1 MKLLTEEN
9 RKRIANRLFYIAL
22 LIELVL
28 MIVEKSDLNVSF
40 ESHIFRVTFVLT
52 LLAVLINRHDKKQWI
67 IIGLVWIFTFI
78 CYRLTGRNELLR
90 FSTFVMAAQ
99 HINLGKT
106 MKATFWV
113 NLTGFAM
120 IALLAV
126 TGILGKVYL
135 ITDFGRG
142 NENELRYVFGFG
154 HPNTLWGCVYAL
166 MLLWIWVYGSKAKWW
181 MWGILL
187 AILAVVGKLT
197 ASRTSVA
204 IGLFTYVLA
213 LIVRYVVPVAKKK
226 IVYLLTALVTPVF
239 CVIFSVWASCVGFIP
254 RYEYQH
260 PWYTLVTF
268 VDDVLNNRIQNIYR
282 ATVKHAGALET
293 WKLFSDH
300 ESVEYFDM
308 GWIRLFYWYGI
319 IPAIL
324 ISILTGFFIYLCYK
338 QRDAWTLIMILSLSI
353 YTVIEATFVS
363 VYIGRNIL
371 LPVLG
376 VYLGYFFDRAN
387 RNLEPSKQI

>member
-22 LIELVL
+22 LIELVI

-40 ESHIFRVTFVLT
+40 ESHIFRITFVLT
-52 LLAVLINRHDKKQWI
+52 VLAVLINKHDKKQWI
-67 IIGLVWIFTFI
+67 IIGLVWVFTFV

-113 NLTGFAM
+113 NLTGFAV
-120 IALLAV
+120 IVLLAV

-135 ITDFGRG
+135 IGDFGRR

-154 HPNTLWGCVYAL
+154 HPNTMFGCFYAVV
-166 MLLWIWVYGSKAKWW
+166 LLWIWVYGSKAKWW
-181 MWGILL
+181 MWGVLL
-187 AILAVVGKLT
+187 AVIGVVGKLT
-197 ASRTSVA
+197 KSRTSIA
-204 IGLFTYVLA
+204 IGVFTFVLA
-213 LIVRYVVPVAKKK
+213 IIVRYVMPIAKKK
-226 IVYLLTALVTPVF
+226 IIYIFTALVTPVI
-239 CVIFSVWASCVGFIP
+239 CVAFSVWAACVSYVP
-254 RYEYQH
+254 RYEFSH
-260 PWYTLVTF
+260 PHYEFIFKMDKL
-268 VDDVLNNRIQNIYR
+268 LNNRIHNLYR
-282 ATVKHAGALET
+282 DNAKHAGTIET

-300 ESVEYFDM
+300 DSFEYFDM
-308 GWIRLFYWYGI
+308 GWIRLIYWYGI
-319 IPAIL
+319 IPAVL
-324 ISILTGFFIYLCYK
+324 IAILTGFFIYLCYK
-338 QRDAWTLIMILSLSI
+338 QRDAWTLIIILSLSI

-363 VYIGRNIL
+363 VYIGRNFL

-387 RNLEPSKQI
+387 RSQELSKQI